1 MVASPVALV
10 SSAALLPDNFFEPR
24 IRGSFDILP
33 INRKFAYSRSMD
45 TLLIQLT
52 NNKAYKLLQD
62 LEDLHLI
69 KLLDKIE
76 KTEPEVVKKID
87 SAKFRGSLNLNAKQY
102 ADFQKHASEI
112 RGEYQD
118 NIS

>member
-1 MVASPVALV
+1 
-10 SSAALLPDNFFEPR
+10 
-24 IRGSFDILP
+24 
-33 INRKFAYSRSMD
+33 MD

-69 KLLDKIE
+69 KVLGKRE
-76 KTEPEVVKKID
+76 KSEPEAAKKSE
-87 SAKFRGSLNLNAKQY
+87 SAKFRGALNLNAEQY
-102 ADFQKHASEI
+102 LDFQKHASEI
-112 RGEYQD
+112 REEWQD